1 MSVWIA
7 TRVIVYYSKLIIM
20 LGTET
25 SQKPISELSPQT
37 IVMQVWKHG
46 EVHFSFLLSKKKQQL
61 AHATAGQLVVGDS
74 L

>member
-1 MSVWIA
+1 
-7 TRVIVYYSKLIIM
+7 M

-61 AHATAGQLVVGDS
+61 AHATAGQL
-74 L
+74 